1 MSGKFDPEMAM
12 KYERTAREML
22 KRGMLLSVWFILN
35 TLHLLDQI

>member
-22 KRGMLLSVWFILN
+22 KRGMLLSV
-35 TLHLLDQI
+35 